1 MKKIFLLL
9 SVILTCVIV
18 FVSCAFLSGE
28 PKSAEALWNKVDE
41 RMDSFSSY
49 EAKLYMDI
57 TFFVDG
63 KERTGSGSGRVVE
76 ADKGTED
83 YYFYQ
88 TVSTKIKPDPNSA
101 EEKFTSTFA
110 YNEGSVFIANKAGVS
125 DQKFYSE
132 MSTDEFWEFKNGDML
147 ADLSPLNADNT
158 EFVKKD
164 DGTWSLVYWGFGKK
178 SVEALSKSTGVYGGD
193 LGAELADIKLTL
205 LADESF
211 LPVQMTVEYIFTT
224 ENTEETPT
232 VVLVADFMNFG
243 QATRITGPIKPE
255 DYNKIDDVRVL
266 YMLHDM
272 MEERINAESGS
283 FTLDVTQN
291 VTFLGKKTEYTET
304 DTVSYGVKGSGFF
317 YDVEAEAENNMTN
330 ISYENGVK
338 IIGVNKIEQ
347 TEKEAREYIEQLVD
361 IACYDFSRVTEIEIP
376 EEGVYKLRIDSVNK
390 HVYKSVFEGID
401 ITGLDGRYTSGA
413 QIITFTVENDEIVKI
428 ENELEIN
435 GRIVKN
441 YNSYGMGVDFFS
453 TIVFN

>member
-1 MKKIFLLL
+1 MKKIFLLVPVVL
-9 SVILTCVIV
+9 ICVIV
-18 FVSCAFLSGE
+18 FISCASLSEE

-41 RMDSFSSY
+41 RMDSLASY
-49 EAKLYMDI
+49 EAKIYMDL

-63 KERTGSGSGRVVE
+63 KERTGSGSGRVIE

-88 TVSTKIKPDPNSA
+88 TVSTKIKPAPNSA

-110 YNEGSVFIANKAGVS
+110 YNEGLVFIANKAGVS

-132 MSTDEFWEFKNGDML
+132 MSTDEFWEFKSGDML

-158 EFVKKD
+158 EFAKND
-164 DGTWSLVYWGFGKK
+164 DDTWSLVYWGFDKK
-178 SVEALSKSTGVYGGD
+178 SVEAVSKSTGVYGDD
-193 LGAELADIKLTL
+193 LGAELTDIKLTL
-205 LADESF
+205 LADGSF

-224 ENTEETPT
+224 ENVEEMPT
-232 VVLVADFMNFG
+232 VVLVADFVNFG
-243 QATRITGPIKPE
+243 QATRITGTIKPE
-255 DYNKIDDVRVL
+255 DYNKTDDVRVL

-283 FTLDVTQN
+283 FTLDITQK
-291 VTFLGKKTEYTET
+291 VTFVGKKTDYAET
-304 DTVSYGVKGSGFF
+304 DTVSYGVKDSGFF
-317 YDVEAEAENNMTN
+317 YGVKAETENNVTN
-330 ISYENGVK
+330 ISYENGIK
-338 IIGVNKIEQ
+338 TIGVNKIEQ
-347 TEKEAREYIEQLVD
+347 SENEARKYIEELID
-361 IACYDFSRVTEIEIP
+361 IACYDFSRVTEIETP
-376 EEGVYKLRIDSVNK
+376 EEGVYKLRIGTVNK
-390 HVYKSVFEGID
+390 HIYKSVFEGID

-441 YNSYGMGVDFFS
+441 YNSYGMGIDFSS
-453 TIVFN
+453 TTVFD